1 MQAELDR
8 SESLAAQIA
17 VQEERAAALQ
27 TQIETLSTDLAAQQA
42 EPEQAAAPE
51 PPTDA
56 PAEPA
61 PVATQEPAAD
71 AQLAVTGDDGLALQP
86 RDADQVSAI
95 LATTPGLP
103 QSQASRDRLRDLLV
117 EGQCTI
123 DALREVQNPI
133 NRQAL
138 LVLLAGLDGC

>member
-1 MQAELDR
+1 MSPSRPPLRFTKMHGAGNDFVVLDLRRGAPPPDAVAWPHTTAE
-8 SESLAAQIA
+8 
-17 VQEERAAALQ
+17 
-27 TQIETLSTDLAAQQA
+27 
-42 EPEQAAAPE
+42 
-51 PPTDA
+51 
-56 PAEPA
+56 
-61 PVATQEPAAD
+61 
-71 AQLAVTGDDGLALQP
+71 
-86 RDADQVSAI
+86 VSAI